1 MEEGAIETF
10 LITAE
15 LLRSTEPCIGGMQ
28 WSTWVSG
35 LPDIGADLIQC
46 SSDHDAGQQL
56 IGMGGAIALLRYA
69 M

>member
-15 LLRSTEPCIGGMQ
+15 LLRSTEASIGGMQ

-35 LPDIGADLIQC
+35 LSSIGADLI
-46 SSDHDAGQQL
+46 S
-56 IGMGGAIALLRYA
+56 ALLTTMLA
-69 M
+69 SS